1 MLQESH
7 AFLPSDRQRT
17 AGLREL
23 RTPIQGQGELSQRL
37 GLAGL
42 LEDSHRAGCAHC
54 PKPGNNLCGTLG
66 PGLPIL
72 EKGNQVALGL
82 TVDLFLRGPAL
93 PLEGLTSNHILK
105 GAGVAYHIQL
115 WGSI

>member
-23 RTPIQGQGELSQRL
+23 RTPIQGQGLLSWRL

-42 LEDSHRAGCAHC
+42 LEDSHRAGCTHC
-54 PKPGNNLCGTLG
+54 PKPGNTAQATFV
-66 PGLPIL
+66 GL
-72 EKGNQVALGL
+72 
-82 TVDLFLRGPAL
+82 
-93 PLEGLTSNHILK
+93 
-105 GAGVAYHIQL
+105 
-115 WGSI
+115 